1 VIQTQIALLK
11 RELWEHRAI
20 YVAPVVIGLL
30 MSLMLITGQ
39 VAVSTLDQVIDIA
52 ILGATNLGEN
62 ERAAAV
68 TVMMTATTPLFFL
81 AMWILTIFYAL
92 DSLYAERKDRS
103 ILFWR
108 SLPVTDAETVIS
120 KLLTTL
126 IVIPLITFALI
137 MLTHLVILT
146 ISSVWIGIR
155 GADAWHLIWRVAPL
169 LDNWAATLVFLLAF
183 PLWLSPFIGWF
194 LFVSAFT
201 KRSPFL
207 TAFLPILVLPML
219 EKIVLNTSVVAETF
233 LERSVKIPLFKGK
246 DTFDIFTNSGI
257 DREVLADSGLS
268 LWSLIDLVGY
278 LTSPGLWAGFVVCGL
293 FTAAAVYVRRFRDE
307 T

>member
-1 VIQTQIALLK
+1 VIQTQMALLK

-39 VAVSTLDQVIDIA
+39 VAVSTLDQVIDVA
-52 ILGATNLGEN
+52 LLSATNLGEN

-68 TVMMTATTPLFFL
+68 TVMMTATSPMFL
-81 AMWILTIFYAL
+81 LTMWILTIFYAL

-120 KLLTTL
+120 KLVTTL
-126 IVIPLITFALI
+126 IVIPLITFAVM

-146 ISSVWIGIR
+146 ISSIWIGIR

-169 LDNWAATLVFLLAF
+169 FDNWTATLIFVLAL
-183 PLWLSPFIGWF
+183 PLWLSPYIGWF
-194 LFVSAFT
+194 LFISAFT

-207 TAFLPILVLPML
+207 TAFLPLLVLPML
-219 EKIVLNTSVVAETF
+219 EKIVLKTNLIAEVLF
-233 LERSVKIPLFKGK
+233 ERSIKLPLFKGM
-246 DTFDIFTNSGI
+246 DTFDIFTDSGI
-257 DREVLADSGLS
+257 NHEVLAESGLS
-268 LWSLIDLVGY
+268 LLSLIDLGRY
-278 LTSPGLWAGFVVCGL
+278 FSSPGLWTGFVVCGL
-293 FTAAAVYVRRFRDE
+293 FAAAAVYVRRFRDE

>member
-1 VIQTQIALLK
+1 MIQTQIALIQ

-20 YVAPVVIGLL
+20 YVAPIVIAIIV
-30 MSLMLITGQ
+30 SLMLITGQ
-39 VAVSTLDQVIDIA
+39 VAVSNFSQVIDIA
-52 ILGATNLGEN
+52 ILGATNLGDN
-62 ERAAAV
+62 ERAAAI
-68 TVMMTATTPLFFL
+68 TLMMTATSPMFL
-81 AMWILTIFYAL
+81 ITMWIMTIFYAL

-108 SLPVTDAETVIS
+108 SLPVTDAETVVS
-120 KLLTTL
+120 KLLITL

-146 ISSVWIGIR
+146 IVSVWLGFR
-155 GADAWHLIWRVAPL
+155 GADAWHLIWSAAPL
-169 LDNWAATLVFLLAF
+169 FDTWFATLVFILTL

-194 LFVSAFT
+194 LFVSALA

-207 TAFLPILVLPML
+207 IAFLPMVILPML
-219 EKIVLNTSVVAETF
+219 EKIIFGTSLFAQAF
-233 LERSVKIPLFKGK
+233 FERSIQMPLFRGL
-246 DTFDIFTNSGI
+246 DMSDFMSDSGI
-257 DREVLADSGLS
+257 DKEVIAESGLS
-268 LWSLIDLVGY
+268 LLSLIDFGGFLA
-278 LTSPGLWAGFVVCGL
+278 SPGLWAGFVVCGL

>member
-1 VIQTQIALLK
+1 MIQTQIALLK

-20 YVAPVVIGLL
+20 YVAPMVVGLL
-30 MSLMLITGQ
+30 ISLMLLTGQ
-39 VAVSTLDQVIDIA
+39 VMVSTLDQVTDI
-52 ILGATNLGEN
+52 ILLGASNLGEN

-68 TVMMTATTPLFFL
+68 TVMMTATSPTFL
-81 AMWILTIFYAL
+81 ITMWILTIFYAL

-126 IVIPLITFALI
+126 IVIPLITFALM

-146 ISSVWIGIR
+146 ISSIWIGVR
-155 GADAWHLIWRVAPL
+155 GADPWHLIWRVAPL
-169 LDNWAATLVFLLAF
+169 FDNWTATLVFVLAL

-194 LFVSAFT
+194 LFISAFT

-207 TAFLPILVLPML
+207 TAFLPIVILPML
-219 EKIVLNTSVVAETF
+219 EKIVLGTTVVAQTF
-233 LERSVKIPLFKGK
+233 FQRSTELPLFKGM
-246 DTFDIFTNSGI
+246 DTFDIFSDSGI
-257 DREVLADSGLS
+257 DHDVLAESGLS
-268 LWSLIDLVGY
+268 LLSLIDFGRYV
-278 LTSPGLWAGFVVCGL
+278 TSPGLWAGFVVCGL